1 MYIKTQHYDSLIKR
15 LSGNSS
21 WYYSIVTFKNGKD
34 LGSKV
39 VVKAEEFLPGQGSYL
54 ISNLK
59 IKNIVPT
66 TRASHQAS

>member
-1 MYIKTQHYDSLIKR
+1 MYIKTQHDESLIKR

-21 WYYSIVTFKNGKD
+21 WYYLIVIFLNGKD

-39 VVKAEEFLPGQGSYL
+39 VVKAEELFPGQGSYL

-59 IKNIVPT
+59 IKNIKDITILGP
-66 TRASHQAS
+66 